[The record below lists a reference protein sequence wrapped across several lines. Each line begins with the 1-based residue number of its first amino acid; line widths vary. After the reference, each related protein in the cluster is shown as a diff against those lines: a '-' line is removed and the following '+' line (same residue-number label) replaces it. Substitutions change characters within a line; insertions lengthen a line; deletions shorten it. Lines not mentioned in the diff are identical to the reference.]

1 MGLLALGLFGG
12 ISLRIGWL
20 PWSSPL
26 WGLFAGI
33 VVFVGMMVGRMVAV
47 QAKYSCL
54 VITPDGFV
62 QRTGRSARSIFAV
75 AYRDLAGMKIDV
87 DARKRPRHNCSP
99 VYDQHYARQVKI
111 TLRLFLSYP
120 DQHTRVWQPDK
131 RFGDSME
138 IVPFLNEG
146 YVRHFALKRVKHP
159 LPLD

>member
-1 MGLLALGLFGG
+1 MEATGMFEANELLRKTEEGSFPARWRVFRTPKTLPLIRGLQALSLGLLALGLFGG

-111 TLRLFLSYP
+111 TLRLFL
-120 DQHTRVWQPDK
+120 
-131 RFGDSME
+131 
-138 IVPFLNEG
+138 
-146 YVRHFALKRVKHP
+146 
-159 LPLD
+159 